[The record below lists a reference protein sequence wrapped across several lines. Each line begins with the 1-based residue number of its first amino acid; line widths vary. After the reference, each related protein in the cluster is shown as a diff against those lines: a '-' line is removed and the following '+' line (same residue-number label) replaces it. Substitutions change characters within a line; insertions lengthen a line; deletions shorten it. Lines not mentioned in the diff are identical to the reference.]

1 MKETTTKAK
10 PKTNVQLVRQIME
23 YSQVGALKQ
32 AFVIEALHYYSHEI
46 LNDTTLWPQNSVVS
60 QEAWQT
66 CARETLDQLKGES
79 K

>member
-1 MKETTTKAK
+1 MKQTK
-10 PKTNVQLVRQIME
+10 PKTNVQLVRHIME

-66 CARETLDQLKGES
+66 CAEETLASITGRNV
-79 K
+79 

>member
-1 MKETTTKAK
+1 MKATK
-10 PKTNVQLVRQIME
+10 PKTNIQLVRHIME

-32 AFVIEALHYYSHEI
+32 AFVIEALYQYSQQI
-46 LNDTTLWPQNSVVS
+46 LDDKDAWPQNSFVS

-66 CARETLDQLKGES
+66 CAEETLNQLKGEF